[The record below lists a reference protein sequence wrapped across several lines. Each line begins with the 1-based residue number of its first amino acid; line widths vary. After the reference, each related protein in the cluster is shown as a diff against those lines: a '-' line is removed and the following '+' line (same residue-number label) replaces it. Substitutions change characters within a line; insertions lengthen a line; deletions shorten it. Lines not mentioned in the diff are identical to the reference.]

1 MILMTGCGRELD
13 LSQPRI
19 MGILNITPDS
29 FSDGSRFNQLD
40 RALFHAEKMMEEGA
54 EIIDV
59 GGESTRPGA
68 IYVSE
73 QEELDRVVPVIEQ
86 LAKKLDV
93 MISIDTYKPAVMAAA
108 CQAGAHLINDIK
120 ALQEPGALK
129 VAAESQAL
137 ICLMHMQGEPQSMQ
151 NHPVYKSVVD
161 EVSHFLSNRVAAC
174 LAAGISPEK
183 LILDPGFGFGKT
195 LEQNYELLG
204 RLSEIQTGYP
214 LLVGVSRKS
223 MIGNLLNR
231 SVDERLAGS
240 IAAALYA
247 LAQGARIIRV
257 HDVQATSDAVKVFWR
272 AQQYQ
277 TSHINQI

>member
-1 MILMTGCGRELD
+1 MILTGCGRELD

-40 RALFHAEKMMEEGA
+40 SALFHAEKMIAEGA
-54 EIIDV
+54 AIIDV

-68 IYVSE
+68 VYVSE

-86 LAKKLDV
+86 LSQKLDV

-120 ALQEPGALK
+120 ALQEPDALK
-129 VAAESQAL
+129 VAAQSQAL

-151 NHPVYKSVVD
+151 NHPVYKDVVE
-161 EVSHFLSNRVAAC
+161 EVSDFLNNRVAEC
-174 LAAGISPEK
+174 LAVGIAPEK
-183 LILDPGFGFGKT
+183 LLLDPGFGFGKT

-204 RLSEIQTGYP
+204 RLNEVQSDYP
-214 LLVGVSRKS
+214 LLIGVSRKS

-257 HDVQATSDAVKVFWR
+257 HDVQATCDAVNVFWR

-277 TSHINQI
+277 PSHIK

>member
-1 MILMTGCGRELD
+1 MILTGCGRELD

-40 RALFHAEKMMEEGA
+40 SALFHAEKMMEEGA

-73 QEELDRVVPVIEQ
+73 QEEMDRVVPVIEQ
-86 LAKKLDV
+86 LAEKLDV
-93 MISIDTYKPAVMAAA
+93 MISIDTYKSAVMAAA
-108 CQAGAHLINDIK
+108 CQAGAHFINDIK

-129 VAAESQAL
+129 IAAESQAL

-151 NHPVYKSVVD
+151 DHPAYKNVVD
-161 EVSHFLSNRVAAC
+161 EVSHFLNNRVASC

-195 LEQNYELLG
+195 LEQNFELLG
-204 RLSEIQTGYP
+204 RLNEMQSTYP
-214 LLVGVSRKS
+214 LLIGVSRKS

-257 HDVQATSDAVKVFWR
+257 HDVQATCDAVNVFWR

-277 TSHINQI
+277 SSHIK

>member
-1 MILMTGCGRELD
+1 MILTGCGREID

-73 QEELDRVVPVIEQ
+73 QEEMDRVVPVIEL

-93 MISIDTYKPAVMAAA
+93 MISIDTYKPAVMAAS

-120 ALQEPGALK
+120 ALQEPNAIK
-129 VAAESQAL
+129 IAAESNAL
-137 ICLMHMQGEPQSMQ
+137 ICLMHMQGEPSSMQ
-151 NHPVYKSVVD
+151 QHPVYQNVID
-161 EVSHFLSNRVAAC
+161 EVSIFLNNRVSAC
-174 LAAGISPEK
+174 LAAGISPDK

-195 LEQNYELLG
+195 VEQNYELLG
-204 RLSEIQTGYP
+204 RLNEMQLGYP
-214 LLVGVSRKS
+214 LLIGVSRKS

>member
-1 MILMTGCGRELD
+1 MILTGCGRELD

-40 RALFHAEKMMEEGA
+40 SALFHAEKMMEEGA

-73 QEELDRVVPVIEQ
+73 QEEIDRVVPVIEQ
-86 LAKKLDV
+86 LAEKLDV
-93 MISIDTYKPAVMAAA
+93 MISIDTYKSAVMAAA

-129 VAAESQAL
+129 IAAESQAL

-151 NHPVYKSVVD
+151 DHPAYKNVVD
-161 EVSHFLSNRVAAC
+161 EVSLFLNNRVASC

-195 LEQNYELLG
+195 LEQNFELLG
-204 RLSEIQTGYP
+204 RLNEMQSTYP
-214 LLVGVSRKS
+214 LLIGVSRKS

>member
-1 MILMTGCGRELD
+1 MILTGCGRELD
-13 LSQPRI
+13 LAQPRI

-40 RALFHAEKMMEEGA
+40 SALFHAEKMIAEGA
-54 EIIDV
+54 AIIDV

-68 IYVSE
+68 AYVSE

-86 LAKKLDV
+86 LSQKLDV

-120 ALQEPGALK
+120 ALQEPDALK
-129 VAAESQAL
+129 VAAQSQAL

-151 NHPVYKSVVD
+151 NHPVYKDVVE
-161 EVSHFLSNRVAAC
+161 EVSDFLNNRVAEC
-174 LAAGISPEK
+174 LAVGIAPEK
-183 LILDPGFGFGKT
+183 LLLDPGFGFGKT

-204 RLSEIQTGYP
+204 RLNEVQSDYP
-214 LLVGVSRKS
+214 LLIGVSRKS

-257 HDVQATSDAVKVFWR
+257 HDVQATCDAVNVFWR

-277 TSHINQI
+277 PSHIK

>member
-1 MILMTGCGRELD
+1 MILTGCGRELD

-40 RALFHAEKMMEEGA
+40 SALFHAEKMMEEGA

-73 QEELDRVVPVIEQ
+73 QEEMDRVVPVIEQ
-86 LAKKLDV
+86 LAEKLDV
-93 MISIDTYKPAVMAAA
+93 MISIDTYKSAVMAAA

-129 VAAESQAL
+129 IAAESQAL

-151 NHPVYKSVVD
+151 DHPAYKNVVD
-161 EVSHFLSNRVAAC
+161 EVSHFLNNRVASC

-195 LEQNYELLG
+195 LEQNFELLG
-204 RLSEIQTGYP
+204 RLNEMQSTYP
-214 LLVGVSRKS
+214 LLIGVSRKS

>member
-1 MILMTGCGRELD
+1 MILTGCGRELD

-40 RALFHAEKMMEEGA
+40 SALFHAEKMMEEGA

-73 QEELDRVVPVIEQ
+73 QEEMDRVVPVIEQ
-86 LAKKLDV
+86 LAEKLDV
-93 MISIDTYKPAVMAAA
+93 MISIDTYKSAVMAAA

-129 VAAESQAL
+129 IAAESQAL

-151 NHPVYKSVVD
+151 DHPAYKNVVD
-161 EVSHFLSNRVAAC
+161 EVSLFLNNRVDSC

-195 LEQNYELLG
+195 LEQNFELLG
-204 RLSEIQTGYP
+204 RLNEMQSTYP
-214 LLVGVSRKS
+214 LLIGVSRKS

>member
-1 MILMTGCGRELD
+1 MILTGCGRELD

-40 RALFHAEKMMEEGA
+40 SALFHAEKMMEEGA

-73 QEELDRVVPVIEQ
+73 QEEMDRVVPVIEQ
-86 LAKKLDV
+86 LAEKLDV
-93 MISIDTYKPAVMAAA
+93 MISIDTYKSAVMAAA
-108 CQAGAHLINDIK
+108 CQAGAHFINDIK

-129 VAAESQAL
+129 IAAESQAL

-151 NHPVYKSVVD
+151 DHPAYKNVVD
-161 EVSHFLSNRVAAC
+161 EVSHFLNNRVASC

-195 LEQNYELLG
+195 LEQNFELLG
-204 RLSEIQTGYP
+204 RLNEMQSTYP
-214 LLVGVSRKS
+214 LLIGVSRKS

-257 HDVQATSDAVKVFWR
+257 HDVQATCDAVNVFWH

-277 TSHINQI
+277 TSHIN

>member
-1 MILMTGCGRELD
+1 MILTGCGRELD

-40 RALFHAEKMMEEGA
+40 SALFHAEKMMEEGA

-73 QEELDRVVPVIEQ
+73 QEEMDRVVPVIEQ
-86 LAKKLDV
+86 LAEKLDV
-93 MISIDTYKPAVMAAA
+93 MISIDTYKSAVMAAA

-129 VAAESQAL
+129 IAAESQAL

-151 NHPVYKSVVD
+151 DHPAYKNVVD
-161 EVSHFLSNRVAAC
+161 EVSLFLNNRVASC

-195 LEQNYELLG
+195 LEQNFELLG
-204 RLSEIQTGYP
+204 RLNEMQSTYP
-214 LLVGVSRKS
+214 LLIGVSRKS

>member
-1 MILMTGCGRELD
+1 MILTGCGRELD

-29 FSDGSRFNQLD
+29 FSDGSRFNQVD
-40 RALFHAEKMMEEGA
+40 RALFHAEKMITEGA
-54 EIIDV
+54 AIIDV

-68 IYVSE
+68 AYVSE

-86 LAKKLDV
+86 LSQKLDV

-108 CQAGAHLINDIK
+108 CQAGAQLINDIK
-120 ALQEPGALK
+120 ALQEPDALK
-129 VAAESQAL
+129 VAAQSQAL

-151 NHPVYKSVVD
+151 NHPVYKDVVE
-161 EVSHFLSNRVAAC
+161 EVSYFLNNRVAVC
-174 LAAGISPEK
+174 LAAGIAPEK
-183 LILDPGFGFGKT
+183 LLLDPGFGFGKT

-204 RLSEIQTGYP
+204 RLNEVQSDYP
-214 LLVGVSRKS
+214 LLIGVSRKS

-231 SVDERLAGS
+231 SVDERVAGS
-240 IAAALYA
+240 IGAALYA

-257 HDVQATSDAVKVFWR
+257 HDVQATCDAVNVFWR

-277 TSHINQI
+277 PSHIK

>member
-1 MILMTGCGRELD
+1 MILTGCGRELD

-40 RALFHAEKMMEEGA
+40 SALFHAEKMIAEGA
-54 EIIDV
+54 AIIDV

-68 IYVSE
+68 AYVSE

-86 LAKKLDV
+86 LSQKLDV

-120 ALQEPGALK
+120 ALQEPDALK
-129 VAAESQAL
+129 IAAQSQAL

-151 NHPVYKSVVD
+151 NHPVYKDVVE
-161 EVSHFLSNRVAAC
+161 EVSDFLNNRVAEC
-174 LAAGISPEK
+174 LAVGIAPEK
-183 LILDPGFGFGKT
+183 LLLDPGFGFGKT

-204 RLSEIQTGYP
+204 RLNEVQSDYP
-214 LLVGVSRKS
+214 LLIGVSRKS

-257 HDVQATSDAVKVFWR
+257 HDVQATCDAVNVFWR

-277 TSHINQI
+277 PSHIK

>member
-1 MILMTGCGRELD
+1 MILTGCGRELD

-19 MGILNITPDS
+19 MGILNVTPDS

-40 RALFHAEKMMEEGA
+40 RALFHAEKMITEGA
-54 EIIDV
+54 AIIDV

-68 IYVSE
+68 AYVSE
-73 QEELDRVVPVIEQ
+73 QEEMDRVVPVIEQ
-86 LAKKLDV
+86 LAQKLDV
-93 MISIDTYKPAVMAAA
+93 MISIDTYKPGVMAAA

-120 ALQEPGALK
+120 ALQEPAALK
-129 VAAESQAL
+129 IAAEREAL

-151 NHPVYKSVVD
+151 HHPVYKDVVD
-161 EVSHFLSNRVAAC
+161 EVSIFLNNRISAC
-174 LAAGISPEK
+174 LAAGILPEK
-183 LILDPGFGFGKT
+183 LIVDPGFGFGKT

-204 RLSEIQTGYP
+204 RLHEVQSAYP
-214 LLVGVSRKS
+214 LLIGVSRKS

-240 IAAALYA
+240 IGAALYA
-247 LAQGARIIRV
+247 LTQGARIIRV
-257 HDVQATSDAVKVFWR
+257 HDVLATSDAVNVFWR

>member
-54 EIIDV
+54 AIIDV

-86 LAKKLDV
+86 LVKKLDV

-151 NHPVYKSVVD
+151 NHPVYKNVVD
-161 EVSHFLSNRVAAC
+161 EVSHFLSNSVAAC

>member
-1 MILMTGCGRELD
+1 MILTGCGRELD

-40 RALFHAEKMMEEGA
+40 SALFHAEKMIAEGA
-54 EIIDV
+54 AIIDV

-68 IYVSE
+68 AYVSE

-86 LAKKLDV
+86 LSQKLDV

-120 ALQEPGALK
+120 ALQEPDALK
-129 VAAESQAL
+129 VAAQSQAL

-151 NHPVYKSVVD
+151 NHPVYKDVVE
-161 EVSHFLSNRVAAC
+161 EVSDFLNNRVAEC
-174 LAAGISPEK
+174 LAVGIAPEK
-183 LILDPGFGFGKT
+183 LLLDPGFGFGKT

-204 RLSEIQTGYP
+204 RLNEVQSDYP
-214 LLVGVSRKS
+214 LLIGVSRKS

-257 HDVQATSDAVKVFWR
+257 HDVQATCDAVNVFWR

-277 TSHINQI
+277 PSHIK

>member
-1 MILMTGCGRELD
+1 MILTGCGRELD

-29 FSDGSRFNQLD
+29 FSDGSRFNQVD
-40 RALFHAEKMMEEGA
+40 RALFHAEKMITEGA
-54 EIIDV
+54 AIIDV

-68 IYVSE
+68 VYVSE

-86 LAKKLDV
+86 LSQKLDV

-120 ALQEPGALK
+120 ALQEPDALK
-129 VAAESQAL
+129 VAAQSQAL

-151 NHPVYKSVVD
+151 NHPVYKDVVE
-161 EVSHFLSNRVAAC
+161 EVSYFLNNRVAVC
-174 LAAGISPEK
+174 LAAGIAPEK
-183 LILDPGFGFGKT
+183 LLLDPGFGFGKT

-204 RLSEIQTGYP
+204 RLNEVQSDYP
-214 LLVGVSRKS
+214 LLIGVSRKS

-240 IAAALYA
+240 IGAALYA

-257 HDVQATSDAVKVFWR
+257 HDVQATCDAVNVFWR

-277 TSHINQI
+277 PSHIK

>member
-54 EIIDV
+54 AIIDV

-86 LAKKLDV
+86 LVKKLDV

-151 NHPVYKSVVD
+151 NHPVYKNVVD
-161 EVSHFLSNRVAAC
+161 EVSHFLSNSVAAC
-174 LAAGISPEK
+174 LAAGVSPEK

>member
-1 MILMTGCGRELD
+1 MILTGCGRELD

-73 QEELDRVVPVIEQ
+73 QEEMDRVVPVIEQ
-86 LAKKLDV
+86 LAEKLDV
-93 MISIDTYKPAVMAAA
+93 MISIDTYKSAVMAAA
-108 CQAGAHLINDIK
+108 CQAGAHFINDIK

-129 VAAESQAL
+129 IAAESQAL

-151 NHPVYKSVVD
+151 DHPAYKNVVD
-161 EVSHFLSNRVAAC
+161 EVSHFLNNRVASC

-195 LEQNYELLG
+195 LEQNFELLG
-204 RLSEIQTGYP
+204 RLNEMQSTYP
-214 LLVGVSRKS
+214 LLIGVSRKS

>member
-73 QEELDRVVPVIEQ
+73 QEEMDRVVPVIEQ
-86 LAKKLDV
+86 LAEKLDV
-93 MISIDTYKPAVMAAA
+93 MISIDTYKSAVMAAA

-129 VAAESQAL
+129 IAAESQAL

-151 NHPVYKSVVD
+151 DHPAYKNVVD
-161 EVSHFLSNRVAAC
+161 EVSHFLNNRVASC

-195 LEQNYELLG
+195 LEQNFELLG
-204 RLSEIQTGYP
+204 RLNEMQSTYP
-214 LLVGVSRKS
+214 LLIGVSRKS

>member
-1 MILMTGCGRELD
+1 MILTGCGRELD

-40 RALFHAEKMMEEGA
+40 SALFHAEKMMEEGA

-73 QEELDRVVPVIEQ
+73 QEEMDRVVPVIEL

-108 CQAGAHLINDIK
+108 CQAGAHLNNDIK

-129 VAAESQAL
+129 IAAESQAL

-151 NHPVYKSVVD
+151 DHPAYKNVVD
-161 EVSHFLSNRVAAC
+161 EVSHFLNNRVASC

-195 LEQNYELLG
+195 LEQNFELLG
-204 RLSEIQTGYP
+204 RLNEMQSTYP
-214 LLVGVSRKS
+214 LLIGVSRKS

>member
-1 MILMTGCGRELD
+1 MILTGCGRELD

-40 RALFHAEKMMEEGA
+40 RALFHAEKMIAEGA
-54 EIIDV
+54 AIIDV

-68 IYVSE
+68 VYVSE

-86 LAKKLDV
+86 LSQKLDV

-120 ALQEPGALK
+120 ALQEPDALR
-129 VAAESQAL
+129 VAAQSQAL

-151 NHPVYKSVVD
+151 HRPVYKNVVD
-161 EVSHFLSNRVAAC
+161 EVSHFLNNRVATC
-174 LAAGISPEK
+174 LAAGIAAEK

-204 RLSEIQTGYP
+204 RLNEMQSTYP
-214 LLVGVSRKS
+214 LLIGVSRKS

-257 HDVQATSDAVKVFWR
+257 HDVQATCDAVNVFWH

-277 TSHINQI
+277 TSHIN

>member
-1 MILMTGCGRELD
+1 MILTGCGRELD

-40 RALFHAEKMMEEGA
+40 SALFHAEKMIAEGA
-54 EIIDV
+54 AIIDV

-68 IYVSE
+68 AYVSE

-86 LAKKLDV
+86 LSQKLDV

-129 VAAESQAL
+129 VAAQSQAL

-151 NHPVYKSVVD
+151 NHPVYKDVVE
-161 EVSHFLSNRVAAC
+161 EVSYFLNNRVAEC
-174 LAAGISPEK
+174 LAVGIAPEK
-183 LILDPGFGFGKT
+183 LLLDPGFGFGKT

-204 RLSEIQTGYP
+204 RLNEVQSDYP
-214 LLVGVSRKS
+214 LLIGVSRKS

-257 HDVQATSDAVKVFWR
+257 HDVQATCDAVNVFWR

-277 TSHINQI
+277 SSHIK

>member
-1 MILMTGCGRELD
+1 MILTGCRRELD

-40 RALFHAEKMMEEGA
+40 RALFHAEKMIAEGA
-54 EIIDV
+54 AIIDV

-68 IYVSE
+68 AYVSE
-73 QEELDRVVPVIEQ
+73 QEELDRVVPVIELLSQ
-86 LAKKLDV
+86 KLDV

-120 ALQEPGALK
+120 ALQEPDALK
-129 VAAESQAL
+129 VAAQSQAL

-151 NHPVYKSVVD
+151 NHPVYKDVVE
-161 EVSHFLSNRVAAC
+161 EVSDFLNNRVAEC
-174 LAAGISPEK
+174 LAVGIAPEK
-183 LILDPGFGFGKT
+183 LLLDPGFGFGKT

-204 RLSEIQTGYP
+204 RLNEVQSDYP
-214 LLVGVSRKS
+214 LLIGVSRKS

-257 HDVQATSDAVKVFWR
+257 HDVQATCDAVNVFWR

-277 TSHINQI
+277 SSHIK

>member
-1 MILMTGCGRELD
+1 MILTGCGRELD

-29 FSDGSRFNQLD
+29 FSDGSRFNQVD
-40 RALFHAEKMMEEGA
+40 RALFHAEKMITEGA
-54 EIIDV
+54 AIIDV

-68 IYVSE
+68 AYVSE

-86 LAKKLDV
+86 LSQKLDV

-120 ALQEPGALK
+120 ALQEPDALK
-129 VAAESQAL
+129 VAAQSQAL

-151 NHPVYKSVVD
+151 HHPVYKDVVE
-161 EVSHFLSNRVAAC
+161 EVSYFLNNRVAVC
-174 LAAGISPEK
+174 LAAGIAPEK
-183 LILDPGFGFGKT
+183 LLLDPGFGFGKT

-204 RLSEIQTGYP
+204 RLNEVQSDYP
-214 LLVGVSRKS
+214 LLIGVSRKS

-240 IAAALYA
+240 IGAALYA

-257 HDVQATSDAVKVFWR
+257 HDVQATCDAVNVFWR

-277 TSHINQI
+277 PSHIK